1 MNDHLHYNAG
11 KIAHFRYLN
20 KVRMLRFVYDYRCD
34 DCNRNF
40 AAVFGEVWPGLS
52 KPGGVVANLATAVI
66 EKHCLDSTG

>member
-11 KIAHFRYLN
+11 KIAHFRFLN
-20 KVRMLRFVYDYRCD
+20 KVRMPRFVYDYRCD

-40 AAVFGEVWPGLS
+40 AAAFGEVWPGLS

-66 EKHCLDSTG
+66 KALFR